1 MSTAIVVGNP
11 KANSRTL
18 QAALL
23 VAQRL
28 DQSVEVIVDVVTL
41 GARLLGWGDPDVSE
55 AVSKVAE
62 CDYLICAS
70 PTYKAT
76 YTGMLKLFL
85 DQFPGGSLAGTTA
98 FPVMLGAGPHHA
110 MAPELLLKPVLVELG
125 ASCPTRALYL
135 LDSDWESS
143 PALDEW
149 LPTARK
155 FVTAEAVR

>member
-18 QAALL
+18 HAATQ

-28 DQSVEVIVDVVTL
+28 GQSADVLVDVVTL
-41 GARLLGWGDPDVSE
+41 GAGLLSWGDSAVSE
-55 AVSKVAE
+55 AVSTVAG

-70 PTYKAT
+70 PTYKAS

-85 DQFPGGSLAGTTA
+85 DQFPGGALAGVTA

-125 ASCPTRALYL
+125 ASCPTRALYI
-135 LDSDWESS
+135 LDSEWESS
-143 PALDEW
+143 AALDEW
-149 LPTARK
+149 LPTAKR
-155 FVTAEAVR
+155 FVRAGAVR